1 MKILCIQ
8 LRQLGDVIMTTP
20 AVRQLRL
27 LRPDAEI
34 VFMTEPPGS
43 QVYRNS
49 PHIDRVWTV
58 PVRPGGWSMLK
69 LFGAL
74 HAERFDL
81 VIDFFSN
88 PRSAQLTWSSRAASR
103 LGFEFRGRTYA
114 YTRTVSLPDPREYA
128 ARSKNRLIQ
137 ALGGDLDDVATL
149 LVPDSAAEER
159 AGSFCARHEFG
170 DNTVA
175 FGVVQRRRHRLLE
188 PAFYAEIGAG
198 LAAAGYRL
206 FFIHG
211 PGEEAMAEAVHSR
224 LPHQAAAVIGYDVP
238 SIEETC
244 AVLRRCV
251 MFVGTDGGSKHLSV
265 CAGIPTVTLFRDS
278 RAENW
283 TPPGHAAFQY
293 EAGVTSE
300 AVLRCCLER
309 LRNGAGRSGVT
320 APGELA

>member
-20 AVRQLRL
+20 AVRQLRR
-27 LRPDAEI
+27 LRPAAEI

-43 QVYRNS
+43 QVYSNS

-58 PVRPGGWSMLK
+58 PPKPGIRSMLR
-69 LFGAL
+69 LCGAVR
-74 HAERFDL
+74 AERFDG

-88 PRSAQLTWSSRAASR
+88 PRSAQLTWASRAAWR
-103 LGFEFRGRTYA
+103 VGFDFRGRSYA
-114 YTRTVSLPDPREYA
+114 YTRKVGLPDTGEYA
-128 ARSKNRLIQ
+128 ARSKNRLIGW
-137 ALGGDLDDVATL
+137 LGGDLDDVTTL
-149 LVPDSAAEER
+149 LVPDSEAEER
-159 AGSFCARHEFG
+159 ASAFCAEHDFG

-175 FGVVQRRRHRLLE
+175 FGVVQRRQYRLLE
-188 PAFYAEIGAG
+188 PSFYAEIGAG
-198 LAAAGYRL
+198 LLDAGYRL
-206 FFIHG
+206 FFIYG

-224 LPHQAAAVIGYDVP
+224 LPHPASAVIGYDVP
-238 SIEETC
+238 SIMTTC
-244 AVLRRCV
+244 AVLRRCL

-283 TPPGHAAFQY
+283 TPPGHAAFQS
-293 EAGVTSE
+293 EDGVTSE

-309 LRNGAGRSGVT
+309 LAQPR
-320 APGELA
+320 